1 MTALLEKEEAHKLV
15 DRMPENATWDD
26 LMYEIYVREVIEQ
39 GMADSMAG
47 RTKEVK
53 DIRLKYGLPQ

>member
-15 DRMPENATWDD
+15 DCMPENATWDD

-53 DIRLKYGLPQ
+53 DIRLKYGLPK

>member
-53 DIRLKYGLPQ
+53 DIRLKYGLPK

>member
-15 DRMPENATWDD
+15 DRMPDNATWDD

-53 DIRLKYGLPQ
+53 DIRLKYGLPK

>member
-1 MTALLEKEEAHKLV
+1 MTASLEKEEAHKLV

-26 LMYEIYVREVIEQ
+26 LMYEIYVREAIEQ

-53 DIRLKYGLPQ
+53 DIRLKYGLPK

>member
-15 DRMPENATWDD
+15 DRIPENATWDD

-53 DIRLKYGLPQ
+53 DIRLKYGLPK